1 MLPYI
6 QPKFVFGL
14 VTGSTVFPTG
24 STPMTDSVFQRHSLK
39 IRITLTTL
47 FLFFVSIWSL
57 SYYASHALRLDMERL
72 LGEQQFSTV
81 SLLATQVN
89 RGLDDRLKVL
99 ENLAEGIHPAIMSS
113 PPSLQTFLEQ
123 HPYSHL
129 FNDGVIAFG
138 FDGTAIATFPFL
150 QERIG
155 INYLDRDYLVGAL
168 KEGKATIGQ
177 PIIGR
182 TLLTPIF
189 VIAVPVRDYQGR
201 LIGALA
207 GITSLGKTNFLDE
220 LTDNRYGN
228 TGGYL
233 LVATKHQLVVTA
245 TDKSRVMEESHN
257 VAVNP
262 VIEGL
267 YRGREGYV
275 VYTDPLGVEMLASV
289 KHIPLAGWHLEANLP
304 TTEAFAPIRG
314 MQKRLLLATIL
325 LTVLIGGLGWWL
337 LKRQLSPLIATLERL
352 AHMSVVDEPAEAL
365 PISKNDE
372 IGQLIGGFN
381 RFLAMLKNR
390 EEARKESEIQFKE
403 IFDEAPIGYHEFD
416 SEGRITRVNKT
427 ELDSLG
433 YSLEE
438 MLGHYTWEY
447 VEDSIHSKKA
457 VLEKL
462 AGASSPGINFE
473 RNFVRKDGTLIP
485 MLIDDKLLRD
495 KEGKIIGIRSVVM
508 DITLRKSTEEEIKHL
523 AFYDQLTGLPNR
535 RLLFNRLE
543 KSLASRFRHKREGAL
558 LFIDLDSFK
567 TLNDTLGHDTG
578 DLLLQQVAKRI
589 TGCLREGDTVA
600 RIGGDE
606 FVVMLEDLSETVQEA
621 ATQAEAVGEKILA
634 NLNAPYQLGSYTH
647 RSTASIGITLFAD
660 DQEAVD
666 DLLKRADLAMYQAK
680 AAGRNTLRFFDP
692 NMQAVVNA
700 RAALETGLREAV
712 LKEEFLVYYQPQVD
726 SSGRVFG
733 AEALLRWQHP
743 ERGRVSPGEF
753 IPLAEEIGLIL
764 PIGQWVL
771 ETVCDQLAAWAGH
784 PETAHLS
791 VAVNV
796 SVRQLHQANF
806 VDQVLAV
813 LERSKVNPQRL
824 KLELTESM
832 LADDTED
839 IITKMTILKT
849 KGVGFSLDD
858 FGTGYSSLSYL
869 KRMPLDQLKI
879 DQSFVR
885 DIHSDSNDAAIAKMI
900 IVLAGSL
907 GLTIIA
913 EGVETEAQ
921 REFLLG
927 AGCLNYQGYLFSHPL
942 PIEDFL
948 NFVKM
953 TCARPEGDRV

>member
-1 MLPYI
+1 
-6 QPKFVFGL
+6 
-14 VTGSTVFPTG
+14 
-24 STPMTDSVFQRHSLK
+24 MTDSVFQRHSLK

-47 FLFFVSIWSL
+47 VLFFLSIWSL

-89 RGLDDRLKVL
+89 REVDDRLKVL
-99 ENLAEGIHPAIMSS
+99 ENLAEGIHPVMMSS
-113 PPSLQTFLEQ
+113 APSVQTFLEQ

-129 FNDGVIAFG
+129 FNDGVMAYG
-138 FDGTAIATFPFL
+138 LDGTAIATAPL
-150 QERIG
+150 AKERIG
-155 INYLDRDYLVGAL
+155 LNYLDRDYLVGAL
-168 KEGKATIGQ
+168 KDGKATIGR

-182 TLLTPIF
+182 TLRTPIF
-189 VIAVPVRDYQGR
+189 LIAVPVRDYQGQV
-201 LIGALA
+201 IGALA
-207 GITSLGKTNFLDE
+207 GITNLGKPNFLDE
-220 LTDNRYGN
+220 LTDNSHGN
-228 TGGYL
+228 AGGYL
-233 LVATKHQLVVTA
+233 LVATKQQLIVTA
-245 TDKSRVMEESHN
+245 TDKSRVMGESPTQ
-257 VAVNP
+257 AVNP
-262 VIEGL
+262 LIERL
-267 YRGREGYV
+267 YRGREGAV
-275 VYTDPLGVEMLASV
+275 VYTDPRGVEVLASV

-304 TTEAFAPIRG
+304 TSEAFSPIRA

-325 LTVLIGGLGWWL
+325 LTVVIGGLGWWL
-337 LKRQLSPLIATLERL
+337 LKRQLSPLLATLERL
-352 AHMSVVDEPAEAL
+352 GQMSVADEPAEAL
-365 PISKNDE
+365 PIAKNDE

-381 RFLAMLKNR
+381 RFLAMLKIR
-390 EEARKESEIQFKE
+390 EEARKESENQLRE
-403 IFDEAPIGYHEFD
+403 LFDEVPIGYHEFD
-416 SEGRITRVNKT
+416 AEGRITRVNKT
-427 ELDSLG
+427 ELESLG

-447 VEDSIHSKKA
+447 VEDSIYSKKA
-457 VLEKL
+457 VLAKL

-495 KEGKIIGIRSVVM
+495 KAGNITGIRSVVM

-543 KSLASRFRHKREGAL
+543 QSLASRSRHKREGAL
-558 LFIDLDSFK
+558 LFLDLDSFK

-578 DLLLQQVAKRI
+578 DLLLQQVAKRL
-589 TGCLREGDTVA
+589 TGCVREGDTVA

-606 FVVMLEDLSETVQEA
+606 FVVMLEDLSEDVQEA
-621 ATQAEAVGEKILA
+621 ATQVEVVGEKILA
-634 NLNAPYQLGSYTH
+634 NLSAPYLLGSYTH
-647 RSTASIGITLFAD
+647 RSTASLGITLFAD
-660 DQEAVD
+660 DQDAVD

-692 NMQAVVNA
+692 KMQAVVNT
-700 RAALETGLREAV
+700 RAALEAGLREA
-712 LKEEFLVYYQPQVD
+712 LRQEQFLVYYQPQVD

-743 ERGRVSPGEF
+743 ERGLVSPGEF
-753 IPLAEEIGLIL
+753 IPLAEDTGLIF

-771 ETVCDQLAAWAGH
+771 ETVCSQLAAWAAH
-784 PETAHLS
+784 PATAQLS

-796 SVRQLHQANF
+796 SVRQLHQASF

-824 KLELTESM
+824 KLELTESL
-832 LADDTED
+832 LADDAEG
-839 IITKMTILKT
+839 IIAKMTLLKT

-885 DIHSDSNDAAIAKMI
+885 DIYSDPNDAAIAKMI

-907 GLTIIA
+907 GLKIIA
-913 EGVETEAQ
+913 EGVETEEQ
-921 REFLLG
+921 REFLLSN
-927 AGCLNYQGYLFSHPL
+927 GCPTYQGYLFSHPL
-942 PIEDFL
+942 PLDDFL
-948 NFVKM
+948 KFVM
-953 TCARPEGDRV
+953 RANA